1 VNASKESIAAGRDI
15 ELAIQ
20 GDNNQ
25 IYVAPGATHSKLGTE
40 GMDLPGR
47 PIIEC
52 NPLDLEVHHAIR
64 TDQTP
69 DSELPFYVP
78 RPHDLRLQELV
89 AEVRGGRSRMVVL
102 VGGSSTG
109 KTRACWEAVQPLAE
123 EGWKLWHPFDPGRVD
138 AALDGLCRVG
148 PKSVVWLNEAQHYLA
163 STEAGERIAAALR
176 ALLADPS
183 RGPVL
188 VLGTLW
194 PRYWDE
200 LTALASEGPDPH
212 SQARELLAGRDLRV
226 PECFTGRQLDAVLT
240 ASDVDDRLRLALEQA
255 ADGRIAQFLAGAPA
269 LVTRYKNASPAARAV
284 LDAAIDARRLGCGVH
299 VPMGLL
305 EAAAPWYLT
314 EDEFYALND
323 DWFEQA
329 LAYTARPVHGGTA
342 ALRRVPARPGRP
354 ALAGSPVYRLADYL
368 EQYAANDDQRR
379 HEPPE
384 LWDALVARIEDPKD
398 LLRIEK
404 VAHNLGLRKHAVLA
418 MRRAAESNDIEAL
431 NEFSRALLAA
441 ERYDLAEPYL
451 LRAAETGSESAWW
464 RLAQHGDNEQRT
476 VWCRRLVEAAN
487 QPRMTDL
494 APMLHGDGLVESAIG
509 WLTPGA
515 ERGETAAL
523 GALAYLLQSA
533 DRAHDAVQL
542 LSPHAESNPDI
553 AQMLAYALEQIGQD
567 DEAKRLWRQL
577 ALSGDWWAS
586 LHYAEL
592 LSQQSEIEQA
602 IEVLRRGFEQNDGR
616 VYKEL
621 ATSLEKCG
629 RLDEA
634 YDVLVQAIRLHYGK
648 ALRQLEGFADRHG
661 LLERLAQSLSEL
673 VADQPAGP
681 DSLVQVRFA
690 LAKTLWQVGR
700 TAEAITT
707 YEQLASDG
715 YLHSKVEL
723 TSLYVRDGL
732 TPDAIALWLQAAN
745 NGSAEAQYH
754 LSKILNEAGRTQDS
768 LGWLRRSA
776 EQGFETAIRTLIDGH
791 NLNERDNADREFLIR
806 FALAG
811 QKDVLRRIVS
821 DDNLTDILRVVA
833 PQIGRMKAQIP
844 WRAFCDAGFTHE
856 VRDWAWDQL
865 RSNAYR
871 AFDTWLEFLRYQ
883 DRHSEADHLGRYG
896 LTPSGVPAPE
906 WQWEEIL
913 RAVP

>member
-1 VNASKESIAAGRDI
+1 MSASKESMAAGRDI
-15 ELAIQ
+15 GLAIQ

-25 IYVAPGATHSKLGTE
+25 IYVAPGAAHSELGME

-47 PIIEC
+47 PITEC
-52 NPLDLEVHHAIR
+52 GPLDLEVHHAIR
-64 TDQTP
+64 TDQTS

-176 ALLADPS
+176 ALLADS
-183 RGPVL
+183 ARGPVL

-200 LTALASEGPDPH
+200 LTALASEGLDPH
-212 SQARELLAGRDLRV
+212 AQARELLAGRDLRV

-240 ASDVDDRLRLALEQA
+240 ASGVDDRLRLALEQA

-269 LVTRYKNASPAARAV
+269 LVKRYRNASPAARAV

-305 EAAAPWYLT
+305 EAAAPGYLSQ
-314 EDEFYALND
+314 DEFYALND

-354 ALAGSPVYRLADYL
+354 ALAGGPVYRLADYL
-368 EQYAANDDQRR
+368 EQYAANDDQRE

-398 LLRIEK
+398 LLRVEK
-404 VAHNLGLRKHAVLA
+404 AAHNLGLRKHAVLA
-418 MRRAAESNDIEAL
+418 MRRAAESSDIEAL
-431 NEFSRALLAA
+431 NEFSHALVAA

-451 LRAAETGSESAWW
+451 LRAADMGSDSAWW
-464 RLAQHGDNEQRT
+464 VLAQHGDNEQRT
-476 VWCRRLVEAAN
+476 VWCRRLVETAN
-487 QPRMTDL
+487 RQLMTDL
-494 APMLHGDGLVESAIG
+494 APLLHTNELVESAIG

-515 ERGETAAL
+515 ERGETVAL

-533 DRAHDAVQL
+533 DRTHDAVQL
-542 LSPHAESNPDI
+542 LSPYPESDPDI
-553 AQMLAYALEQIGQD
+553 AQMLAYALEEIGKN
-567 DEAKRLWRQL
+567 DEATQLWRRL
-577 ALSGDWWAS
+577 ALSGDAWAS
-586 LHYAEL
+586 LRYAKL
-592 LSQQSEIEQA
+592 LSHQSKTQQA
-602 IEVLRRGFEQNDGR
+602 IEVLRRSFEQNGGKG
-616 VYKEL
+616 YKEL
-621 ATSLEKCG
+621 ATSLEECG

-634 YDVLVQAIRLHYGK
+634 YDVLAQAVRLRYDK
-648 ALRQLEGFADRHG
+648 ALGQLEGFAHRHE

-681 DSLVQVRFA
+681 DSLVLVRFA

-707 YEQLASDG
+707 YEQLDSDG
-715 YLHSKVEL
+715 YPHSKVEM

-732 TPDAIALWLQAAN
+732 VPDAIALWLPAAN
-745 NGSAEAQYH
+745 NGSAEAQYR
-754 LSKILNEAGRTQDS
+754 LSKVLNEAGHTQDG

-776 EQGFETAIRTLIDGH
+776 EQGFEIAVRTLVDCH
-791 NLNERDNADREFLIR
+791 ELDERDKADREFLIR

-811 QKDVLRRIVS
+811 QKDVLRRIAT
-821 DDNLTDILRVVA
+821 DDNLTDILRAVA
-833 PQIGRMKAQIP
+833 PHIDRMKGKIP
-844 WRAFCDAGFTHE
+844 WRAFCDAGLTHE
-856 VRDWAWDQL
+856 VHAWAWNGL
-865 RSNAYR
+865 RSKTYR

-883 DRHSEADHLGRYG
+883 GRHLEANHLGRYG
-896 LTPSGVPAPE
+896 LTPSADPAPE